1 MCWASAWPWLLLL
14 FLLSLCLS
22 SNIGESQDSPPQDCP
37 LGGQSWGGEYWYP
50 GISTLPTLVITLFF
64 CYVCLY
70 HAFRIVQTQSLI
82 SFFIFGTSWTLKK
95 TFMNSVAL
103 YKQRGSYTVPQWEA
117 VLLTLNHLP
126 HVRRSFFQVANG
138 VISNLMGIISLKHCQ
153 MQFTHFIR
161 KVLATKILL
170 SGKFSF
176 FLTLHLS

>member
-37 LGGQSWGGEYWYP
+37 LGGQSWGGEFWYL

-64 CYVCLY
+64 CHVCLY

-138 VISNLMGIISLKHCQ
+138 VISNLMGIISSKQRHRAIEVIFTKFCQ
-153 MQFTHFIR
+153 R
-161 KVLATKILL
+161 KTIPL
-170 SGKFSF
+170 
-176 FLTLHLS
+176 